1 MPEIAIVVP
10 ARLASMRFPR
20 KLLYE
25 IKGKPLLLWTAER
38 IAAQAPLLPLYFAVD
53 DPVLDDLLTAQ
64 GYESILTS
72 QEHPSGTDRI
82 AEANDRIGADF
93 IINVQADEP
102 MVTKDQIETLAGLIR
117 GHADMATLAVP
128 FRREEDFN
136 DYNKVKVVLDEKG
149 RALYFS
155 RSPIPFAREHKGY
168 VDAVWLKKNNAL
180 WHLGLYAYSA
190 DFLNQFRSLAPGR
203 LEQIERLEQLRALEN
218 GFTIA
223 VGIATKANIG
233 IDTPEDVAAFEAL
246 LAVEKQA

>member
-20 KLLYE
+20 KLLFE
-25 IKGKPLLLWTAER
+25 IKGKPLILWTAER
-38 IAAQAPLLPLYFAVD
+38 IAAQASHLPLYFAVD
-53 DPVLDDLLTAQ
+53 ETVLGDLLAAH
-64 GYESILTS
+64 GFESILTS
-72 QEHPSGTDRI
+72 REHPSGTDRI
-82 AEANDRIGADF
+82 AEANERIGADY

-102 MVTKDQIETLAGLIR
+102 MVTKDQIDTLARLIKND
-117 GHADMATLAVP
+117 ADIATLAAP

-155 RSPIPFAREHKGY
+155 RSPIPFAREHKGF
-168 VDAVWLKKNNAL
+168 VDTAWLQNNNAL

-190 DFLNQFRSLAPGR
+190 DFLNKFRDLAPGR
-203 LEQIERLEQLRALEN
+203 LERIEKLEQLRALEN

-223 VGIATKANIG
+223 VGISEKANIG
-233 IDTPEDVAAFEAL
+233 IDTPEDATAFEAL
-246 LAVEKQA
+246 LS

>member
-38 IAAQAPLLPLYFAVD
+38 IASQVPNLPLYFAVD
-53 DPVLDDLLTAQ
+53 EPALGDLLAAQ

-72 QEHPSGTDRI
+72 REHPCGTDRI
-82 AEANDRIGADF
+82 AEANDRIGADYV
-93 IINVQADEP
+93 INVQADEP
-102 MVTKDQIETLAGLIR
+102 MVTKGQIETLASLIR
-117 GHADMATLAVP
+117 GGGDMATLAVP

-136 DYNKVKVVLDEKG
+136 DYNKVKVVLDEKD

-155 RSPIPFAREHKGY
+155 RSPIPFAREHKGF
-168 VDAVWLKKNNAL
+168 VDAAWLKKNNAL

-190 DFLNQFRSLAPGR
+190 EFLNKFRNLSPGR
-203 LEQIERLEQLRALEN
+203 LEKIEKLEQLRALEN

-223 VGIATKANIG
+223 VGITEEG
-233 IDTPEDVAAFEAL
+233 SLGVDTPEDAAAFEAL
-246 LAVEKQA
+246 LP